1 MSDDDSRDSRDK
13 KVNGDASDKD
23 SICRDF
29 LRNVC
34 RRGGRCKYRHP
45 EPGEAEEL
53 GRKIEYVFCHDYQN
67 KECRRTNCKFI
78 HCTREEEEYYRSSGE
93 LPQHVLDAVAMGKGL
108 NQDPQGPRG
117 EVPVCKDFL
126 KGDCRRGGRCKFRHL
141 NQNEYEMEMGVPNRR
156 RERFDQYERFDE
168 FDQYDPLPKRRHLDD
183 YGCGPGGGGGGV
195 GVGGGVGGVPGGIG
209 SIGGMSGVGAMMGV
223 RQPPPMPPMPPDH
236 MLFEEENSLLHRK
249 VEELKK
255 QVADLVATN
264 EFLLDQ
270 NAQLRLGKQAAPNSM
285 SNPAPVPMPMN
296 SDMAPGPPNSLQQQ
310 MGGGA
315 PIVPVSLAGPGM
327 APVSIAPVSIAPVSL
342 STQAM
347 PTGSM
352 PQSIAM
358 SMSGP
363 STPLVSYPI
372 MTQSMRPNLSQSS
385 LAH

>member
-13 KVNGDASDKD
+13 TVNGDAGDKD

-34 RRGGRCKYRHP
+34 RRGRRCKYRHP

-67 KECRRTNCKFI
+67 KECRRSNCKFI
-78 HCTREEEEYYRSSGE
+78 HCTREEEEYYRTSGD

-108 NQDPQGPRG
+108 NQEAQGPQG

-141 NQNEYEMEMGVPNRR
+141 NANEYEMEVGVPNRR
-156 RERFDQYERFDE
+156 RERFDQYDRFDDFE
-168 FDQYDPLPKRRHLDD
+168 QYDPLPKRRHLDD
-183 YGCGPGGGGGGV
+183 YGCVPGGVAGGV
-195 GVGGGVGGVPGGIG
+195 GVPSMAGVA
-209 SIGGMSGVGAMMGV
+209 SMTGVGAMMGV
-223 RQPPPMPPMPPDH
+223 RQPPPMPPMAPDH
-236 MLFEEENSLLHRK
+236 LLFEEENSLLRRK

-255 QVADLVATN
+255 QVSDLVATN
-264 EFLLDQ
+264 EFLLGQ
-270 NAQLRLGKQAAPNSM
+270 NAQLRMGKQAAPNSM
-285 SNPAPVPMPMN
+285 TNPTPVPMPMS
-296 SDMAPGPPNSLQQQ
+296 SDMAPGPPGTMQAQLGS
-310 MGGGA
+310 GA

-363 STPLVSYPI
+363 TTPLVSYPI